1 MKNRYTKLKKDTF
14 ILMIGNFSAK
24 CLQFLMLPVYTRVL
38 STSDYGIADL
48 IITISNL
55 LYPVFSINI
64 AESVLRFMLDDKEDK
79 RKIFYCACIYLLLS
93 ISLTVMMTIGLS
105 HSETF
110 SRYRFLL
117 LFYLIS
123 NTFYLTISAY
133 VKGLDKTEKYAWA
146 SVISAVACVGMSMVL
161 LVIFHKGIY
170 GYMIS
175 FIISFI
181 FASIYLLWTCRTE
194 IIDSISLHITLDL
207 DLLMR
212 MFFYALPMIPNSISW
227 WISNS
232 SDKFIIKMFY
242 NTAAVGIYSAAYKIP
257 AVVGVICN
265 NFIAAWQLSSVEGF
279 GTKQTEKFYNRIY
292 KVFTLLI
299 TIFTGCII
307 EFSQLITRFF
317 IGEKF
322 FEAWRYIPILMIGVL
337 FCNASAF
344 LGSVFTA
351 GKATKYL
358 FYSTSVGAIV
368 NILLNIVLIPLIGI
382 SGAAVATAISYIIIW
397 GYRIY
402 KSKRKYNLKFLNGRE
417 LCCYTLLVLQAYFVI
432 NETKIYLT
440 LIPLLLILGLV
451 GIEVLQIKMTV
462 KKT

>member
-14 ILMIGNFSAK
+14 ILTLGNFSAK

-64 AESVLRFMLDDKEDK
+64 AESVLRFMLDEKEDK
-79 RKIFYCACIYLLLS
+79 RKIFYCACIYLLLC
-93 ISLTVMMTIGLS
+93 ILLTLMMTIGLS

-110 SRYRFLL
+110 GRYRFLL
-117 LFYLIS
+117 LLYLTS

-133 VKGLDKTEKYAWA
+133 VKGLDKTAKYAWA
-146 SVISAVACVGMSMVL
+146 SVISAVTCVGLSMVL
-161 LVIFHKGIY
+161 LVMLHKGIY
-170 GYMIS
+170 GYMMS
-175 FIISFI
+175 FIISFLLS
-181 FASIYLLWTCRTE
+181 SIYLLWICRAE
-194 IIDSISLHITLDL
+194 ILKSISLHNILDL

-212 MFFYALPMIPNSISW
+212 MFYYALPMIPNSISW

-279 GTKQTEKFYNRIY
+279 GTEQIQKFYNRIY

-299 TIFTGCII
+299 IILTGCII
-307 EFSQLITRFF
+307 EFSQLITRIF
-317 IGEKF
+317 IGENY
-322 FEAWRYIPILMIGVL
+322 FEAWQYIPILMIGAL
-337 FCNASAF
+337 FCNTSAF

-358 FYSTSVGAIV
+358 FFSTSLGAIV
-368 NILLNIVLIPLIGI
+368 NTCLNVALIPLIGI
-382 SGAAVATAISYIIIW
+382 HGAAVATAISYMIIW
-397 GYRIY
+397 GYRVY
-402 KSKRKYNLKFLNGRE
+402 KSKRIYSLNFINGSE
-417 LCCYTLLVLQAYFVI
+417 LCCYILLILQAYFVI
-432 NETKIYLT
+432 NEWKVILT
-440 LIPLLLILGLV
+440 FVPLLLIFGLV
-451 GIEVLQIKMTV
+451 GIDVLRIKMTV
-462 KKT
+462 KKM